1 MGEPVETID
10 VTPDLSITMEEGKE
24 EEEGRQ
30 EAVSPPPCHLPP
42 ILVPSSTASSCFPTS
57 NPNLYAPDVDPEERR
72 RRRNREASR
81 RYRERARGDPELLRR
96 MREQQNRR
104 QKKYYARLK
113 ERKHD
118 QSQDNSTFEDNS
130 SSWKSEEGPL
140 SVFPLRGGSFD
151 SNPGSE

>member
-1 MGEPVETID
+1 MG
-10 VTPDLSITMEEGKE
+10 
-24 EEEGRQ
+24 
-30 EAVSPPPCHLPP
+30 
-42 ILVPSSTASSCFPTS
+42 SCFPTAS
-57 NPNLYAPDVDPEERR
+57 NSTLHPQSEVDPEERR

-140 SVFPLRGGSFD
+140 PVFPLRGGSFD
-151 SNPGSE
+151 SNPGSD